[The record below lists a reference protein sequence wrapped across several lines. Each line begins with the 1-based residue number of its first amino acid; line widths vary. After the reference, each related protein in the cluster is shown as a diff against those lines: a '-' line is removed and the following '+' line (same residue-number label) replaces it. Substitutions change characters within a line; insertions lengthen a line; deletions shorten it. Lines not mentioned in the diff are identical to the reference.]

1 MRKRSPIFHSTVDYD
16 LIKRLLK
23 VNLTS
28 RCLEGNWRRELLSKR
43 SWMRYC
49 KGNREWTLPPPPQPP
64 ACTKR
69 YEIVPRGVK
78 TEDKQAG
85 LWILSV

>member
-1 MRKRSPIFHSTVDYD
+1 
-16 LIKRLLK
+16 
-23 VNLTS
+23 
-28 RCLEGNWRRELLSKR
+28 
-43 SWMRYC
+43 MRYC

-64 ACTKR
+64 ACAKR

-85 LWILSV
+85 LWILSVQGVLNARMTSTNHVTYKNAPTQVTDVPILR